1 MKIRK
6 TLAVGIAAASI
17 TAGVAAPAQAQAQAP
32 APQSSLSQQGGA
44 PKSANPIA
52 GSLNGVP
59 LLLAVPIMIPWLAFY
74 AIWVA
79 LHPGQG

>member
-6 TLAVGIAAASI
+6 TLTVGIAAASI
-17 TAGVAAPAQAQAQAP
+17 TAGVAAPAQAQAP
-32 APQSSLSQQGGA
+32 APQSSLSQPGST

-59 LLLAVPIMIPWLAFY
+59 MLLAFPIMIPGLALY